1 MIGLTDNPVCTCNDG
16 NETSLHYFLK
26 CNLFIAERQVMFKQ
40 FEQYIPT
47 FKSMTL
53 KKKHDIILYG
63 YKIDDDDFL
72 YINTRLTISVQD
84 YILKTKRFNNIQ

>member
-1 MIGLTDNPVCTCNDG
+1 MI
-16 NETSLHYFLK
+16 
-26 CNLFIAERQVMFKQ
+26 KQ